1 MSLEGQG
8 PGTLGHRAPHGGPP
22 QENMRAYVA
31 SVHTTVVQELT
42 RRKDRRFVLAEQEY
56 FRLWWDGI
64 ASEMQKKQVTDSEA
78 SLVPVEGRV
87 GL

>member
-1 MSLEGQG
+1 
-8 PGTLGHRAPHGGPP
+8 
-22 QENMRAYVA
+22 MRAYVA